1 MDSQL
6 NGNQIFGTLSEG
18 SVRLSNKEFKEGE
31 RIKYKEPIKL
41 DKKINGYEQKSSDIS
56 SCNVS
61 VLDEIRI
68 KNINRLVI
76 GNLNINSLSS
86 KFDQLKVLIQ
96 EKINILT
103 ITEAKLDSNVSL
115 EHFVISAY
123 AKSYRLVFIIQN
135 WGGVIIHI
143 KEPIPSK
150 ELRLNINLNMPENIE
165 SIFVEIN
172 LFKAKW
178 LVCGCYHPPS
188 QDDHFT
194 FSII

>member
-1 MDSQL
+1 MDSHL
-6 NGNQIFGTLSEG
+6 NGNQIFDTLSEG
-18 SVRLSNKEFKEGE
+18 SVRFSNKEFIEGE

-41 DKKINGYEQKSSDIS
+41 DKKINGYEHKCSDIS

-68 KNINRLVI
+68 KNINRLII

-96 EKINILT
+96 KKINILT

-115 EHFVISAY
+115 EHFVISGY
-123 AKSYRLVFIIQN
+123 AKSYRLVRIRS

-143 KEPIPSK
+143 KESITSK
-150 ELRLNINLNMPENIE
+150 ELRLNIK
-165 SIFVEIN
+165 S
-172 LFKAKW
+172 
-178 LVCGCYHPPS
+178 
-188 QDDHFT
+188 
-194 FSII
+194 